1 MLASKEEIKI
11 QQAVVHI
18 LDSALGMPVLSDTLL
33 DCGSDFSD
41 FLKSHIFKI
50 DSSDEIKNCS
60 FTEESSVFLLV
71 RNGTL
76 RIFWKCRKKL
86 RESSILL

>member
-41 FLKSHIFKI
+41 FLKKSYF
-50 DSSDEIKNCS
+50 
-60 FTEESSVFLLV
+60 
-71 RNGTL
+71 
-76 RIFWKCRKKL
+76 
-86 RESSILL
+86 

>member
-18 LDSALGMPVLSDTLL
+18 LDSTLGMPVLSDTLL

-50 DSSDEIKNCS
+50 DSSDEIKI
-60 FTEESSVFLLV
+60 VVL
-71 RNGTL
+71 
-76 RIFWKCRKKL
+76 WKSHRFF
-86 RESSILL
+86 R

>member
-1 MLASKEEIKI
+1 MVASKEEIKI

-18 LDSALGMPVLSDTLL
+18 LDSALGVPVLSDTLL

-50 DSSDEIKNCS
+50 D
-60 FTEESSVFLLV
+60 LV
-71 RNGTL
+71 MR
-76 RIFWKCRKKL
+76 
-86 RESSILL
+86 